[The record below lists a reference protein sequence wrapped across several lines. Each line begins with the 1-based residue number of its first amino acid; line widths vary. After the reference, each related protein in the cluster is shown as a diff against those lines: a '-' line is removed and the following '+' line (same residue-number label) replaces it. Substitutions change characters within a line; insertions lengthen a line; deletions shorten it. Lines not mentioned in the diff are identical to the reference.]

1 MDISNKTLNIIRE
14 KIKELGNKEL
24 FDFINIYECPIEDN
38 TITIQLMKDYVKY
51 SEDDYFC
58 TAYADMHYNIQSG
71 KINIGKNGDYD
82 VYSEDYKTNSIPLLN
97 FCYENK
103 DKIKAIIKEA
113 LECGNE
119 KK

>member
-1 MDISNKTLNIIRE
+1 MELSTKTLNIIRE

-24 FDFINIYECPIEDN
+24 FDSTGVYESPIYDDTIE
-38 TITIQLMKDYVKY
+38 IQLMKDYVEY

-58 TAYADMHYNIQSG
+58 TAYADMNYNIQSG

-82 VYSEDYKTNSIPLLN
+82 VYSEDYETNSIPLLN

-113 LECGNE
+113 LEV
-119 KK
+119 K

>member
-1 MDISNKTLNIIRE
+1 MDISNKALNIIRE

-24 FDFINIYECPIEDN
+24 FDSTGVYESPIYDDTIE
-38 TITIQLMKDYVKY
+38 IQLMKDYVEY

-58 TAYADMHYNIQSG
+58 TAYADIHYNTKNN
-71 KINIGKNGDYD
+71 KITIGKNGDYD
-82 VYSEDYKTNSIPLLN
+82 VYDDDKLNSIPLLN

>member
-1 MDISNKTLNIIRE
+1 MELSTKSLNIICE
-14 KIKELGNKEL
+14 KIKKLGNKEL
-24 FDFINIYECPIEDN
+24 FDFIDIYECPIEDN
-38 TITIQLMKDYVKY
+38 TITIQLMKDYVEY

-58 TAYADMHYNIQSG
+58 TAYADMHYNTKNN
-71 KINIGKNGDYD
+71 KITIGKNGDYD
-82 VYSEDYKTNSIPLLN
+82 VYDDDKLNSIPLLN